1 MPKSFCVLKSR
12 CYGAGG
18 ETAKLVAS
26 INRQIDGSSLM
37 QKRHDDSKACLTA
50 FVQDNTVIA
59 IIEMSLRS
67 WLVAGMIPG
76 INREPLKKIAADPE
90 VLLRLLYRWRDEA
103 PGPGRRSLELPSPMR
118 PGAIAFGWPVGCRI
132 AALMPM

>member
-1 MPKSFCVLKSR
+1 MTVTVMKARRDSLTGETKIVTIRDRGDLPEAEHQSPASGTQNLSVLAAGNGDRTAESR

-50 FVQDNTVIA
+50 FLQDNTVIA
-59 IIEMSLRS
+59 VIEETAS
-67 WLVAGMIPG
+67 
-76 INREPLKKIAADPE
+76 
-90 VLLRLLYRWRDEA
+90 
-103 PGPGRRSLELPSPMR
+103 
-118 PGAIAFGWPVGCRI
+118 
-132 AALMPM
+132 